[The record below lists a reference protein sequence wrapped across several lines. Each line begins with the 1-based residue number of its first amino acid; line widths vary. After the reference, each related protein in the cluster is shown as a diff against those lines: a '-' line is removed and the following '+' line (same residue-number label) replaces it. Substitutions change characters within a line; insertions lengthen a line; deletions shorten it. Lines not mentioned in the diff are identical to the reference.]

1 MSDCGKWTVGFLF
14 CLLFGLKIGASAHEA
29 KPSAKAMSVNDTALL
44 WFERIEDRDFEDY
57 LRRIRPGGVSNLY
70 KTEVLGDVTA
80 GPLVRPTAG
89 MQAKLAALASV
100 LEFHDRRHIVE
111 IKIIDL
117 RYAYVGFQARSVLL
131 ISDKALNLLSEKD
144 LQAVVAH
151 ELAHEYFWQEFL
163 DARRNKQFERMREI
177 ELRCDGIAVIT
188 LDRLGI
194 DPACLISALSSIGTF
209 NLHTV
214 PTDPFVHPPMGERV
228 NFIRKVIKLVVERK
242 RRSDRLVPVAQ
253 AKQN

>member
-1 MSDCGKWTVGFLF
+1 MSNCGKWTIDIFF
-14 CLLFGLKIGASAHEA
+14 CLIFGLTLGASAHEA
-29 KPSAKAMSVNDTALL
+29 RSAAKAMSVNDAALR
-44 WFERIEDRDFEDY
+44 WFERIEDPHFEDY

-70 KTEVLGDVTA
+70 KTEVLADATA
-80 GPLVRPTAG
+80 GPQVRLTAS
-89 MQAKLAALASV
+89 MRAKLAALAPV
-100 LEFHDRRHIVE
+100 LEFHERRRIVE
-111 IKIIDL
+111 IKVIDL

-131 ISDKALNLLSEKD
+131 ISDKAINLLSEND

-163 DARRNKQFERMREI
+163 DARRNKQFKWMHEI

-194 DPACLISALSSIGTF
+194 EPACLISALSSIGTF
-209 NLHTV
+209 NLHTA
-214 PTDPFVHPPMGERV
+214 PTDPFTHPPMGERV
-228 NFIRKVIKLVVERK
+228 NFIRKVTELVRERK
-242 RRSDRLVPVAQ
+242 RTSDRLIQVAQ